1 MAEDPS
7 AIREAINE
15 TRSDLAET
23 IDALGGKADVK
34 ARGTDKLNE
43 AKEQAKAQA
52 REVGDRIQQAVPAE
66 ARPGV
71 AKAIDQAKATTA
83 RVGSL
88 ARKRPVLV
96 AAAVVVMVVILRR
109 GTRTTGRRRDGET
122 PL

>member
-7 AIREAINE
+7 SIREAINE

-23 IDALGGKADVK
+23 IDALGQKADLK

-52 REVGDRIQQAVPAE
+52 REVGDRIQQALPAE
-66 ARPGV
+66 ARPG
-71 AKAIDQAKATTA
+71 AARAIDHAKSTTST
-83 RVGSL
+83 VGSIPRERL
-88 ARKRPVLV
+88 LLV

-109 GTRTTGRRRDGET
+109 AHRNRRREA
-122 PL
+122 

>member
-15 TRSDLAET
+15 TRADLAET
-23 IDALGGKADVK
+23 IDALGQKADVK
-34 ARGTDKLNE
+34 ARGADKLNE

-52 REVGDRIQQAVPAE
+52 REVGDRIQRALPDE

-71 AKAIDQAKATTA
+71 ARAIDQARSTRST
-83 RVGSL
+83 VGGI
-88 ARKRPVLV
+88 ARKRIVLV
-96 AAAVVVMVVILRR
+96 AAAVVVTALILRR
-109 GTRTTGRRRDGET
+109 NHRTTGGRGDGET